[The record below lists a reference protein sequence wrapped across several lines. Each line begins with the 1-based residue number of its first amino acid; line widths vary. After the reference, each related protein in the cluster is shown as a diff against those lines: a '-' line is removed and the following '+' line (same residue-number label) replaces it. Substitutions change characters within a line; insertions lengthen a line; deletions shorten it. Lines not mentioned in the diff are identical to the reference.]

1 MNQNFLLLSAL
12 VLSLTGCA
20 YDENIAQA
28 DISGVVRIPKEA
40 ITIALSDPDSVE
52 DRIVE
57 DMRALGPVY
66 VGAYPSVREGDYPYL
81 HPEMGPV
88 IVAGQTGDTY
98 PYGGTSVG
106 RFDWACYEAVVC
118 KVTTGRFTDY
128 DDLIDFFAN
137 VVKDPIKDLNGEEIT
152 NGTEFQERC
161 YDALYATSDHEV
173 PFISGADGLDFTDQ
187 GDYLEA
193 EVTIPHVTVVPGM
206 SLWGWVDM
214 PSKGFNFSTCDS
226 TAGWYYSRYS
236 ENYYTGSSYTHLL
249 NRPSTYI
256 DDGDWV
262 ADDPPVINSADDDFV
277 LELGFKYED

>member
-88 IVAGQTGDTY
+88 IVAGQTGRKAR
-98 PYGGTSVG
+98 GGIV
-106 RFDWACYEAVVC
+106 R
-118 KVTTGRFTDY
+118 
-128 DDLIDFFAN
+128 
-137 VVKDPIKDLNGEEIT
+137 
-152 NGTEFQERC
+152 
-161 YDALYATSDHEV
+161 V
-173 PFISGADGLDFTDQ
+173 PSF
-187 GDYLEA
+187 
-193 EVTIPHVTVVPGM
+193 
-206 SLWGWVDM
+206 W
-214 PSKGFNFSTCDS
+214 K
-226 TAGWYYSRYS
+226 
-236 ENYYTGSSYTHLL
+236 
-249 NRPSTYI
+249 
-256 DDGDWV
+256 
-262 ADDPPVINSADDDFV
+262 PP
-277 LELGFKYED
+277 